1 MGPSGKLKPVSTLLM
16 LHLNSQVLGT
26 KGSVCPAPWLWRRW
40 LRRWLVQKEALA
52 LSHCRTDG
60 ECCLL
65 RAPGDSQG
73 VCPPALQLLP
83 ASSGDNPMPGPPMRC
98 EKPQPAT
105 SLLLGCKVEQD
116 KVEQDMGT
124 LGLTVDLTTALLL
137 IAGAS

>member
-65 RAPGDSQG
+65 EHQETHR
-73 VCPPALQLLP
+73 VCV
-83 ASSGDNPMPGPPMRC
+83 
-98 EKPQPAT
+98 
-105 SLLLGCKVEQD
+105 LLLCSCFLPHLVIIPC
-116 KVEQDMGT
+116 
-124 LGLTVDLTTALLL
+124 LAPP
-137 IAGAS
+137 